1 MWTDKNVFLLDH
13 NHKIMPKFTACCS
26 VALAYS
32 IAFLLMFNA
41 YDNALRRR
49 SCASRR
55 RVRQVMTLGFAH
67 SLLLLLLV
75 CWLPEYMTYIIP
87 AAFSLVL
94 AEYRIASAGK
104 DTDES
109 LTSHKKKEPLT

>member
-1 MWTDKNVFLLDH
+1 MQDFVLS
-13 NHKIMPKFTACCS
+13 CG

-41 YDNALRRR
+41 YDNALRRQ
-49 SCASRR
+49 SCAPRKR
-55 RVRQVMTLGFAH
+55 IRQVMTLGFVH

-75 CWLPEYMTYIIP
+75 CRLPEYMTYIIP

-94 AEYRIASAGK
+94 AEYRIACADK
-104 DTDES
+104 DTDGSS
-109 LTSHKKKEPLT
+109 LGPRK

>member
-1 MWTDKNVFLLDH
+1 ML
-13 NHKIMPKFTACCS
+13 KFVVSCS

-32 IAFLLMFNA
+32 IAFLLTFNA
-41 YDNALRRR
+41 YDNALRRQAY
-49 SCASRR
+49 SAKR
-55 RVRQVMTLGFAH
+55 RVRQVMTLGFVH

-94 AEYRIASAGK
+94 AEYKIASADK
-104 DTDES
+104 DMDGS
-109 LTSHKKKEPLT
+109 SACRKK